1 MTSSTTDLAGAT
13 RAFYAEV
20 DANDPQVFQKRLI
33 PNAVFAFNDVDPVTG
48 PEAITEFVGSW
59 KGNFRSVTHEL
70 GPLTIDTTNNRVGVE
85 IVVSYVFPDGHEV
98 KVKGC
103 SFLDFDGDSLSG
115 WRVYVD
121 TSRLT

>member
-1 MTSSTTDLAGAT
+1 MTQAMLDIDGAT
-13 RAFYAEV
+13 RAYYAEI
-20 DANDPQVFQKRLI
+20 DANDPEVFRRRLT
-33 PNAVFAFNDVDPVTG
+33 PDAVLAFNDVDPVSG
-48 PEAITEFVGSW
+48 PDAITNFVAAW

-70 GPLTIDTTNNRVGVE
+70 VSLTVDDAQNRAGVE
-85 IVVSYVFPDGHEV
+85 IVVSYVFPEGNEV

-103 SFLDFDGDSLSG
+103 SFVDFDGESISG